1 MLDRIFYSACLG
13 FILGVLLRSFVF
25 INLQQVLLLGLVAS
39 GLVLFFSFI
48 SFHKWGAAVS
58 VFFLLFS
65 FGILR
70 FHVADKPLPQ
80 IFESQV
86 GQKVSL
92 SGIIVDEPDVKETNK
107 KITVQAKLEG
117 EEIKIL
123 VTINQNNDLKYGDQ
137 INFSGKLE
145 KPENFV
151 TDQGKT
157 FDYVNYLRKDGV
169 LYVMDYPKVE
179 LVSRGN
185 GNKVKSLLFAT
196 KDSFLKKMN
205 LAIPKPESTLMG
217 GLILGEKSAF
227 SQDLRQSFINT
238 GTIHIVALSGYNV
251 TIVAEWIMK
260 LFGFLPTNFATG
272 AGVFSIMLF
281 ILMTGGSSTAIRAG
295 IMASLA
301 LVARTTGRDYDV
313 ARALLL
319 AGIFMLIFNPSI
331 LVYDVSFQLSFIA
344 TLAVILLAPRIEKY
358 FMWIK
363 WKWLRDI
370 VSITFAA
377 YVFVLP
383 FILYKMGNLSLVALP
398 ANVLILPFI
407 PATMLSGFLAG
418 LAGFIAPVAALPFVY
433 LSYGLLHYELS
444 VVGFFTNLPMA
455 AVVIKNFPLVIT
467 ILIYVLFAYF
477 LWKRKDRAEIK
488 DRTKFDASS
497 PFSLKNLRSP
507 IFIGVVLLATIFSG
521 LLYYRNSAHDLEKEG
536 RLRELLTA
544 RAAAPLS
551 LPERAKEDNCQARGS
566 LPDPLCSPG
575 AVFAEATP
583 EVICVRGY
591 TRTVRDVST
600 KLRKKVYAAYGVPY
614 PQPRGTYEVDHLIP
628 LELGGSND
636 IANLFLESGDP
647 RPGFKEKDLVENFL
661 NHEVCAGR
669 ADLSAA
675 QYQIATDWV
684 AVYEN
689 LSPDQISFLKSEYA
703 SWAGN

>member
-1 MLDRIFYSACLG
+1 MLDRVFYSACFG
-13 FILGVLLRSFVF
+13 FILGILLRSFIFV
-25 INLQQVLLLGLVAS
+25 NLQQVFLLGLVTFA
-39 GLVLFFSFI
+39 LILFFSFI
-48 SFHKWGAAVS
+48 SFNKWGIAVS
-58 VFFLLFS
+58 VFLVLFS
-65 FGILR
+65 LGILR

-80 IFESQV
+80 IFESHV
-86 GQKVSL
+86 GDKVSL

-107 KITVQAKLEG
+107 KITVQTNLEG
-117 EEIKIL
+117 EEIRIL
-123 VTINQNNDLKYGDQ
+123 VTINQNNDLKYGDL

-145 KPENFV
+145 KPENFM

-185 GNKVKSLLFAT
+185 GNKIKSALFAA
-196 KDSFLKKMN
+196 KDSFLKKIN
-205 LAIPKPESTLMG
+205 SAIPKPESTLMG

-227 SQDLRQSFINT
+227 SADLRQSFINT

-260 LFGFLPTNFATG
+260 LFGFLPQNFGTG
-272 AGVFSIMLF
+272 AGVFSILLF

-301 LVARTTGRDYDV
+301 LVARTIGRDYDV
-313 ARALLL
+313 VRALLL
-319 AGIFMLIFNPSI
+319 AGIVMLSLNPFI

-358 FMWIK
+358 FAWIK

-370 VSITFAA
+370 VSITAAA
-377 YVFVLP
+377 YIFVLP

-398 ANVLILPFI
+398 VNVLILPFI

-418 LAGFIAPVAALPFVY
+418 LTGFISPIIALPFVY
-433 LSYGLLHYELS
+433 LSYGLLHYELFAI
-444 VVGFFTNLPMA
+444 GFFSSLPMA

-467 ILIYVLFAYF
+467 ILIYLFFAYF
-477 LWKRKDRAEIK
+477 LYKRRNSEKDDVVRSE
-488 DRTKFDASS
+488 TSN
-497 PFSLKNLRSP
+497 PFSLKNLHSP
-507 IFIGVVLLATIFSG
+507 VFAGIVLIAIIFSG
-521 LLYYRNSAHDLEKEG
+521 FLFYSNNTHSLEKES
-536 RLRELLTA
+536 RLRTLLSA
-544 RAAAPLS
+544 SAVASLRLPDRSKEENCRA
-551 LPERAKEDNCQARGS
+551 NGS
-566 LPDPLCSPG
+566 LPDALCSPG

-583 EVICVRGY
+583 EIICVRGY

-614 PQPRGTYEVDHLIP
+614 PQPRGAYEVDHLIP

-636 IANLFLESGDP
+636 IANLFLESADP

-669 ADLSAA
+669 ADLAAA
-675 QYQIATDWV
+675 QYQIATDWL
-684 AVYEN
+684 AVYAN
-689 LSPDQISFLKSEYA
+689 LSPEQISFLKSEYA